1 MQDLLVR
8 RTTEQVTIH
17 LCNGYKINPSVYTQ
31 VTRHIDAE
39 APTFRFEYRA
49 QQWRTQE
56 FWMGWRANQWEC
68 SVVWGQKI
76 VLYFF
81 YKQPILTHSDTLL
94 S

>member
-56 FWMGWRANQWEC
+56 F
-68 SVVWGQKI
+68 
-76 VLYFF
+76 
-81 YKQPILTHSDTLL
+81 
-94 S
+94 